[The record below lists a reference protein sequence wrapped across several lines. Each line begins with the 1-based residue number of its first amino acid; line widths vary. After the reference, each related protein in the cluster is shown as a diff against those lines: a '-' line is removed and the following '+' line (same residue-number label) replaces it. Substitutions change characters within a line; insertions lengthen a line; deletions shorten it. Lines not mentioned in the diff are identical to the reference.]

1 MSENDHSKELRSW
14 CANEKIDPQHAILLV
29 GVPSDTDVA
38 FIEDTVQTVKVFG
51 RVRARATK
59 EGTVPGTFLVLCE
72 CREKICPTQVP
83 SEVLPSSGDTW
94 KIVVVKDEDPNVN
107 AFSDKL
113 SQFLSREGKSIT
125 DLQSLINPL
134 ASNVTSPETIIR
146 AIGELLEK
154 TKPTSDG
161 QAYRRLRIFSGIEP
175 TPVGE
180 ENSENWL
187 EQARLM
193 IFETDCST
201 KEKRKRIV
209 ESLKGPALEVI
220 KAVRVNNPD
229 ATALEYIEALESAFC
244 TSESGEDLYFAF
256 RLLRQEPGEAL
267 SDFLRRQ
274 EKSLTLVIKRG
285 GLMPQRAD
293 RARVEQLLRGAIESD
308 LMLLKLRLHE
318 RKENPPTFLKLLNE
332 IREEEENEAARRKL
346 GASVKDKTVKDRVK
360 GSLSNRDNVK
370 VDAKELRLQLGSTGL
385 SRPSERD
392 EVKSKSDVRPSDN
405 PLNAEVLALKAQVEQ
420 LQKQLSVL
428 SVGASSPSA
437 QEFPVSRG
445 SFAPSRSAGKNS
457 DGFFCYN
464 CGGDGHIANRCEHA
478 TNSALV
484 IQKLLQVLRKS
495 KERKPSSA
503 PKDTDVEKSN
513 CFSKKSLVEVPEPSL
528 LPAGLVG
535 PSSTVEVKVNGQP
548 CSALLDSGSQV
559 TIVFEKWYLSHLPQ
573 VPLNHLDGLA
583 IWGLSSSSYPY
594 RGYIVVDVEFPQAL
608 MGSSE
613 LISVLALVCPDPVGP
628 KQTPLIVGT
637 NASFFQRL
645 ADICTGSTGL
655 KTSHVMRIQPQWVT
669 DRLVPTSNLAALEEK
684 PVGEV
689 KWVGDSPL
697 TLPPQTEK
705 CVVGRIDCQS
715 PLEKDIYLV
724 EGPEE
729 DVLPAGVLVPPVVVP
744 FSAMETSQVRV
755 LVRNDTFKE
764 KSIPNGTVL
773 GRVYATDTVRDAREA
788 PKDHQLLDPEAF
800 DFGNSPVSQAWKD
813 RLRQKLSERVNV
825 FSLSEVDVGLAQ
837 GVKHHIRLRDDTPFR
852 ERSRRIAPADVED
865 VRRHLKN
872 LMTAGIIKESRSPYA
887 SPIVIARKKNGDVRM
902 CVDYRTLNSRTIPD
916 QYTTPRIDDA
926 LDCLAGSQWFSVLDL
941 RSGYYQIEMAEEDK
955 EKTAFI
961 CPLGFFQFERMPQG
975 ITGAPATFQRLMERA
990 VGDMHLLEA
999 IVYLDDIIVFGR
1011 TLEQH
1016 EERLLKVLDRLE
1028 ECGLKVSIDKCQ
1040 FCQPEV
1046 KYVGHMVSAEGI
1058 AADPAKIEAVAKWK
1072 QPYDL
1077 KSLRSFL
1084 GFCGYYRR
1092 FIKGYS
1098 SVVRP
1103 LTDLTKGFPPTGK
1116 GKTKPKTA
1124 SIQGYFKESEPF
1136 GDRWTPEC
1144 TEAFSEIIYRLTH
1157 APVLAFADPSKPY
1170 VLHVDASMNGLGA
1183 VLNQENPDGLRP
1195 VAYASRK
1202 LSETEQRYTI
1212 HQLEFLALK
1221 WAVVDKFHDYLYG
1234 ARFTVRTDNNPLTYV
1249 LSSAK
1254 LNATGHRWLAALA
1267 TYEFTIQYKPGRI
1280 NTDADLL
1287 SRNPHDDTTPIKW
1300 AEISPSGVKAVCK
1313 LAQVD
1318 VPSSTP
1324 YRLADQLGVPP
1335 DGLPAAFV
1343 CPVQLG
1349 GEALELLSMVDLK
1362 EAQNNDSVIGEVK
1375 RELETGNVVSTV
1387 KGTNPAV
1394 TLLQRQKQKLRL
1406 LDDVLYRVTQTDKGE
1421 ECTQLVLP
1429 EEYRLTVL
1437 RSLHDESGHL
1447 GIDKTLELI
1456 KDRFYWPKM
1465 GSEIESYVKN
1475 CGRCITRKTIP
1486 QKAALL
1492 NQLTSSGPL
1501 DLVCIDFLSIEPDS
1515 KGFANVLVITDH
1527 YTRYAQA
1534 YPTRDQKATTV
1545 AKVLFENFFV
1555 HYGLP
1560 ARVHSD
1566 QGRDFECQ
1574 LIQEFLRMLGI
1585 RKSRTTPYHPQ
1596 GDPQPERF
1604 NRTLLSMLGTLES
1617 AKRQRWSQ
1625 YVSSLVHAY
1634 NCTFN
1639 EATGYSPYFLLF
1651 GREARLPIDVC
1662 FGLFPYGKENTTHT
1676 QYVQKLKAD
1685 LQEAYELAS
1694 AAALRNH
1701 QKNKTYYDRRVRHQ
1715 VLAKGDRVLVKNLG
1729 LKGKHKLQDR
1739 WSSVPHVVVEQL
1751 PNLPV
1756 YRVKPEDGFGRE
1768 RTLHR
1773 DHLLPIGE
1781 FVRFGNSVEK
1791 EKVSRKP
1798 VTRAE
1803 RAVRESRKASKTE
1816 TAKLPHVSVDLSAS
1830 LSSSED
1836 EMYYGDSE
1844 ICQEI
1849 LDSFRKEPETGD
1861 SNPVE
1866 VVEDNISVSEQS
1878 DVEEPPVVTDELV
1891 GNNAESVVSE
1901 AVESESEGGDHPVSY
1916 DSDKAE
1922 ESGHTYRL
1930 RRKVEPVIRL
1940 SYDEPGV
1947 PTNRPI
1953 TLVHRGLVIRI
1964 SYETRH
1970 VDSFHTRCKCVP
1982 VPS

>member
-1 MSENDHSKELRSW
+1 MVSES
-14 CANEKIDPQHAILLV
+14 
-29 GVPSDTDVA
+29 
-38 FIEDTVQTVKVFG
+38 
-51 RVRARATK
+51 
-59 EGTVPGTFLVLCE
+59 
-72 CREKICPTQVP
+72 
-83 SEVLPSSGDTW
+83 
-94 KIVVVKDEDPNVN
+94 
-107 AFSDKL
+107 
-113 SQFLSREGKSIT
+113 
-125 DLQSLINPL
+125 
-134 ASNVTSPETIIR
+134 
-146 AIGELLEK
+146 
-154 TKPTSDG
+154 
-161 QAYRRLRIFSGIEP
+161 
-175 TPVGE
+175 
-180 ENSENWL
+180 
-187 EQARLM
+187 
-193 IFETDCST
+193 DCSA

-209 ESLKGPALEVI
+209 ESLKGPALEVV
-220 KAVRVNNPD
+220 KAVRANNTD

-274 EKSLTLVIKRG
+274 ERSLTLVIKRG
-285 GLMPQRAD
+285 GLSPQRAD
-293 RARVEQLLRGAIESD
+293 RARVEQLLRGAVESD

-318 RKENPPTFLKLLNE
+318 RKENPPTFLRLLNE

-346 GASVKDKTVKDRVK
+346 GVSVKEKTAKDRVR
-360 GSLSNRDNVK
+360 GSLSNRDNFK
-370 VDAKELRLQLGSTGL
+370 VDAKELRLQLGNTSL

-392 EVKSKSDVRPSDN
+392 DDKSKTEARPSEN

-428 SVGASSPSA
+428 SIGASSQNTP
-437 QEFPVSRG
+437 EFLVGRG
-445 SFAPSRSAGKNS
+445 SIAPIRSAGKSS

-464 CGGDGHIANRCEHA
+464 CGGDGHIASRCEHA
-478 TNSALV
+478 ANSALV
-484 IQKLLQVLRKS
+484 IQKLLQLLRKS
-495 KERKPSSA
+495 KEKKPASGQRNTEVRKS
-503 PKDTDVEKSN
+503 D
-513 CFSKKSLVEVPEPSL
+513 CFSKKSLLEVPEPSL
-528 LPAGLVG
+528 VPAGLVG

-548 CSALLDSGSQV
+548 CLALLDSGSQV
-559 TIVFEKWYLSHLPQ
+559 TIVFEKWYLRHLPQ
-573 VPLNHLDGLA
+573 VPLNHFDGLA
-583 IWGLSSSSYPY
+583 IWGLSSASYPY
-594 RGYIVVDVEFPQAL
+594 RGYIVVDMEFPQAL
-608 MGSSE
+608 MGSTE
-613 LISVLALVCPDPVGP
+613 VMSVLALVCPDPVGP
-628 KQTPLIVGT
+628 EQTPVILGT

-645 ADICTGSTGL
+645 VDICTGSPEP
-655 KTSHVMRIQPQWVT
+655 KTSHVLRIQSQWIT
-669 DRLVPTSNLAALEEK
+669 DRLVPSSEIAAPEEK

-689 KWVGDSPL
+689 KWSGENPL
-697 TLPPQTEK
+697 TLPPQTET
-705 CVVGRIDCQS
+705 CVVGHIDCQS

-744 FSAMETSQVRV
+744 FSAMKANQLKV

-764 KSIPNGTVL
+764 KLIPNGTVL
-773 GRVYATDTVRDAREA
+773 ARVYATDTVRDARAVTE
-788 PKDHQLLDPEAF
+788 DHQILDPELF
-800 DFGNSPVSQAWKD
+800 DFGNSPVPQTWKD

-825 FSLSEVDVGLAQ
+825 FSLSDIDVGLAQ
-837 GVKHHIRLRDDTPFR
+837 GVKHNIRLRDDTPFR

-872 LMTAGIIKESRSPYA
+872 LMTTGIIKESRSPYA
-887 SPIVIARKKNGDVRM
+887 SPIVIARKRNGDVRM

-990 VGDMHLLEA
+990 IGDMHLLEA

-1016 EERLLKVLDRLE
+1016 EERLFKVLDRLE

-1058 AADPAKIEAVAKWK
+1058 AADPGKIEAVAKWK
-1072 QPYDL
+1072 QPHDL

-1103 LTDLTKGFPPTGK
+1103 LTDLTKGYPPAGK
-1116 GKTKPKTA
+1116 GKTKPKTVA
-1124 SIQGYFKESEPF
+1124 AQGYFKEAEPF
-1136 GDRWTPEC
+1136 GDRWTTEC
-1144 TEAFSEIIYRLTH
+1144 TEAFREIIYRLTH
-1157 APVLAFADPSKPY
+1157 APVLAFADPSRPY
-1170 VLHVDASMNGLGA
+1170 ILHVDASMNGLGA
-1183 VLNQENPDGLRP
+1183 VLNQEYPDGLRP

-1202 LSETEQRYTI
+1202 LSETEKRYTI

-1234 ARFTVRTDNNPLTYV
+1234 VRFTVRTDNNPLTYV

-1287 SRNPHDDTTPIKW
+1287 SRNPHDDPAPDKW
-1300 AEISPSGVKAVCK
+1300 TEIAPSGVKA
-1313 LAQVD
+1313 
-1318 VPSSTP
+1318 
-1324 YRLADQLGVPP
+1324 
-1335 DGLPAAFV
+1335 
-1343 CPVQLG
+1343 LG
-1349 GEALELLSMVDLK
+1349 GESLELLSLDDLRG
-1362 EAQNNDSVIGEVK
+1362 AQDTDAVIGVVK

-1387 KGTNPAV
+1387 KGDSPAV
-1394 TLLQRQKQKLRL
+1394 TLLQRQRQKLRL
-1406 LDDVLYRVTQTDKGE
+1406 LDNVLHRVTQTDKGE
-1421 ECTQLVLP
+1421 ERTQLVLP
-1429 EEYRLTVL
+1429 EVYRQTVL

-1447 GIDKTLELI
+1447 GIDKTKELI
-1456 KDRFYWPKM
+1456 TDRFYWPKM
-1465 GSEIESYVKN
+1465 GLDIESYVKN
-1475 CGRCITRKTIP
+1475 CGRCIARKTIP
-1486 QKAALL
+1486 QRAAPL
-1492 NQLTSSGPL
+1492 NQLTSRGPL
-1501 DLVCIDFLSIEPDS
+1501 DLVCIDFLSLEPDS

-1545 AKVLFENFFV
+1545 AKVLFEKFFV

-1625 YVSSLVHAY
+1625 YVASLVHAY

-1662 FGLFPYGKENTTHT
+1662 FGLFPHGKENTTHT

-1715 VLAKGDRVLVKNLG
+1715 VLAKGDRVLVRNVG
-1729 LKGKHKLQDR
+1729 LKGKHKLQDK
-1739 WSSVPHVVVEQL
+1739 WCSVPHLVVEQL

-1756 YRVKPEDGFGRE
+1756 YRVKPENGFGRE

-1781 FVRFGNSVEK
+1781 FVRFGNSAVK

-1803 RAVRESRKASKTE
+1803 RARRESTKASRTE
-1816 TAKLPHVSVDLSAS
+1816 AARLPRVSVDFSVS
-1830 LSSSED
+1830 SSSSED
-1836 EMYYGDSE
+1836 EVYYGESE
-1844 ICQEI
+1844 ICQEL
-1849 LDSFRKEPETGD
+1849 LDSFRKAPEHGD
-1861 SNPVE
+1861 SEPVALA
-1866 VVEDNISVSEQS
+1866 EDNLSVSEQS
-1878 DVEEPPVVTDELV
+1878 DVEEPPVVPDEMV
-1891 GNNAESVVSE
+1891 GNNAESAVAE
-1901 AVESESEGGDHPVSY
+1901 AVESESEGGDNPVSY
-1916 DSDKAE
+1916 DSGKAE
-1922 ESGHTYRL
+1922 ESRHTYRL

-1964 SYETRH
+1964 SYET
-1970 VDSFHTRCKCVP
+1970 
-1982 VPS
+1982 